1 MTQSGHSVL
10 GMIAVQNDSRTPSL
24 STSHSEWLTGQTS
37 QQDEERLGLEAVVS
51 SRTGERP

>member
-1 MTQSGHSVL
+1 
-10 GMIAVQNDSRTPSL
+10 MIAVQKDSRTPSL